1 MHFLRSKQIQ
11 LQRDSEIAA
20 RRRLKSVWKRS
31 CRTDGVSRDHRKLDV
46 FTLADEM
53 TLRVY
58 KATVDFPR
66 TETYGLQSQ
75 IRRAAVS
82 IPTNIV
88 EGCARNSERDYARFL
103 DVAFGSAREVIYLLN
118 LSSRLGIIDAKV
130 ADELERFGGRIA
142 AALVALR
149 RSIT

>member
-1 MHFLRSKQIQ
+1 M
-11 LQRDSEIAA
+11 
-20 RRRLKSVWKRS
+20 
-31 CRTDGVSRDHRKLDV
+31 SRDHRKLDV

-58 KATVDFPR
+58 TATADFPR
-66 TETYGLQSQ
+66 AETYGLQSQ

-88 EGCARNSERDYARFL
+88 EGCARNSERDYAGFL
-103 DVAFGSAREVIYLLN
+103 DVAFGSVREVIYLLN
-118 LSSRLGIIDAKV
+118 LSSRLGMIDAKI
-130 ADELERFGGRIA
+130 ANELERFGGRVA
-142 AALVALR
+142 AALAALR